1 MLSPQPEEFTVK
13 KIGSSVPLLLTSLL
27 MVLGTAAVWAENP
40 PPKHPVRPGPLATP
54 ELIAAITAA
63 DHALFEAGFDTC
75 DIDALGE
82 LIADDF
88 EFYHDK
94 SGKIASNRTQFLD
107 AARETCERQKAG
119 TDIKA
124 RRELVEGTMVVY
136 PVANFGAI
144 QQGSHRFWGLEPGK
158 PEVLRETAHFF
169 HLWIEVDGKWKLT
182 RVFSFDHRA
191 AE

>member
-1 MLSPQPEEFTVK
+1 MRR
-13 KIGSSVPLLLTSLL
+13 IGSSAPLL
-27 MVLGTAAVWAENP
+27 VTALSMALAASAALAESP
-40 PPKHPVRPGPLATP
+40 PSKHPVRPGPLATP

-63 DHALFEAGFDTC
+63 DHALFEAGFVTC
-75 DIDALGE
+75 DIAALGE
-82 LIADDF
+82 LIAEDF

-94 SGKIASNRTQFLD
+94 AGKIASDGKQFLD
-107 AARETCERQKAG
+107 GARAGCERQKAG

-169 HLWIEVDGKWKLT
+169 HLWKEVDGKWKLT
-182 RVFSFDHRA
+182 RVFSFDHRP

>member
-1 MLSPQPEEFTVK
+1 VK
-13 KIGSSVPLLLTSLL
+13 RIGSSAPLLVTALL
-27 MVLGTAAVWAENP
+27 MALGASPALAESP

-54 ELIAAITAA
+54 ALIAAITAA

-75 DIDALGE
+75 DIAALGE
-82 LIADDF
+82 LIAEDF

-94 SGKIASNRTQFLD
+94 SGKIASNGTQFLD
-107 AARETCERQKAG
+107 AARGSCERQKAG

-124 RRELVEGTMVVY
+124 RRELVEGSMVVY

-158 PEVLRETAHFF
+158 PAVLRETAHFF
-169 HLWIEVDGKWKLT
+169 HLWKEVDGKWKLS
-182 RVFSFDHRA
+182 RVFSFDHRP